1 MSELSVEQKA
11 TNFETMKHIDCVR
24 RFMKVLTD
32 QLTWRAFDH
41 DKSKL
46 DTPEVDLFT
55 EFTPKLAQTTYG
67 SPEYAEAL
75 KGLKPA
81 LDHHYAN
88 NRHHSEHFKNGID
101 DMNIIDLIE
110 MFVDW
115 KAATLRQK
123 DGNLRKSIEINAE
136 RYRIG
141 PQLVKILE
149 NSMDLFDK

>member
-1 MSELSVEQKA
+1 MELTLEQKA
-11 TNFETMKHIDCVR
+11 TNWETMKHIDTVR
-24 RFMKVLTD
+24 MFMKLITDKLTE
-32 QLTWRAFDH
+32 RAVEH

-46 DTPEVDLFT
+46 AFPEVEMFT
-55 EFTPKLAQTTYG
+55 EYTPKLAQTTYG
-67 SPEYAEAL
+67 SPDYAEFL
-75 KGLKPA
+75 KQLKPA

-88 NRHHSEHFKNGID
+88 NRHHTEHFKNGIS

-123 DGNLRKSIEINAE
+123 DGNLRKSIEINAVK
-136 RYRIG
+136 YNIG
-141 PQLVKILE
+141 PQLVKLLE